1 MQAAWSRR
9 ADQKSSQTRLVSDGC
24 LHGYRAKL
32 SLFDRGLRRA
42 LPTHTIGRYVS
53 SERSDKQEA
62 SETELALLSPGT
74 LFCGRYQVERCLAAG
89 GMGAV
94 YEVVHCATQRRRAMK
109 TMLPGF
115 LSDPEMR
122 ARFKLE
128 ATITAGI
135 ESEHIVEVFD
145 AGIDETTDLPFL
157 VMEYLRGENLAVVLQ
172 KRGRLP
178 VDEVV
183 LLLHQASLA
192 LERTH
197 AVGIVHRDLKPEN
210 LFITR
215 RDDGSVR
222 LKILDFGIAKLVSQS
237 AAFKTT
243 RSFGTPLYMAPE
255 QVRGDGDIDG
265 RADLYAMAQL
275 AFTWLVGHA
284 YWEPEADSATG
295 VYSLLLKVAAG
306 VKEPASLRAEPFG
319 VPLGPAFDD
328 WFARAAHPEMDQRF
342 ESAGELVDALAAA
355 LGVEVPRPV
364 AVMAR
369 EVAVPATKSACASD
383 VQGPTLVGVANPRKQ
398 SPPLEQKATSAS
410 ASRSTRALR
419 VALLGTALGA
429 GVWIMQRGPTT
440 REVERE
446 AHMSHTGPASLL
458 AAAVSTAG
466 GALLGGSSA
475 GAPTVEPRAQP
486 SGTVAGT
493 SEQASS
499 GAPGAGGAT
508 FASVKMPVQKPAN
521 RSTSEKRQRADTS
534 SVKIDYDPSDLR

>member
-1 MQAAWSRR
+1 MSN
-9 ADQKSSQTRLVSDGC
+9 
-24 LHGYRAKL
+24 
-32 SLFDRGLRRA
+32 
-42 LPTHTIGRYVS
+42 
-53 SERSDKQEA
+53 ERSDHREA
-62 SETELALLSPGT
+62 SETELTLLSPGT
-74 LFCGRYQVERCLAAG
+74 LFCGRYQVERCVAAG

-122 ARFKLE
+122 ARFRLE

-135 ESEHIVEVFD
+135 DSEHIVEVFD
-145 AGIDETTDLPFL
+145 AGIDESTDLPFL
-157 VMEYLRGENLAVVLQ
+157 VMEYLRGEDLAVVLQ

-178 VDEVV
+178 ADEVV

-222 LKILDFGIAKLVSQS
+222 LKILDFGIAKIVSQS

-265 RADLYAMAQL
+265 RADLYALAQL

-284 YWEPEADSATG
+284 YWEPEAESATG

-306 VKEPASLRAEPFG
+306 IKEPASLRAERFG
-319 VPLGPAFDD
+319 VSLGRAFDA
-328 WFARAAHPEMDQRF
+328 WFARAAHPTMDQRF
-342 ESAGELVDALAAA
+342 EYAGELVDALAAA
-355 LGVEVPRPV
+355 LGVEIPRPV
-364 AVMAR
+364 AVMASAA
-369 EVAVPATKSACASD
+369 AVPATKPASASD
-383 VQGPTLVGVANPRKQ
+383 VQGPTLVGVTNPRKQ
-398 SPPLEQKATSAS
+398 SQPLERQAKGERASRHRRVLGVALAGTVLGVGVWAMQRVPTRFGEHINASSSAAASVVPLAAS
-410 ASRSTRALR
+410 ATDGASRGRN
-419 VALLGTALGA
+419 
-429 GVWIMQRGPTT
+429 
-440 REVERE
+440 
-446 AHMSHTGPASLL
+446 
-458 AAAVSTAG
+458 
-466 GALLGGSSA
+466 SA
-475 GAPTVEPRAQP
+475 GAPAVELRAQP
-486 SGTVAGT
+486 SGTVPET
-493 SEQASS
+493 SAQASIR
-499 GAPGAGGAT
+499 APGEGGAT
-508 FASVKMPVQKPAN
+508 SGSVKLPASQPAN
-521 RSTSEKRQRADTS
+521 RSPLEKRRKSDTN